1 MSLELKK
8 HSIKTGEKICET
20 SFEERIEQDITLP
33 DYCADIKKILRC
45 SVIPGIHSVSL
56 SGEKATAKGTGVIRV
71 LYLAEGDK
79 ADVFEKSI
87 DLSASVTLKEI
98 PADAVVR
105 AKSTADFVNCRA
117 TSQRKLNISSGVSTI
132 FTCFGGSDAEFAVK
146 GDAPVQT
153 KTEKLTGENH
163 LGYFDKTFDMSETVV
178 LNSDYKPI
186 GKIVG
191 CTYRCDEGQ
200 NKLSSGKLLVKGEL
214 VTDVCYLCENSDN
227 EFGTVTHKMPVS
239 QIIDVRELPDGAVCD
254 VSLKVSQLNCNVK
267 ADSSG
272 SNRMLELSARVNAFV
287 TAQEKKEC
295 EVITDCYCTDFET
308 EESFD
313 VPAFRCLV
321 REIQEKGQAKGEV
334 SLPSSAKE
342 ICFAKCLDVTHNA
355 KFSVDGVRL
364 DCSALVMI
372 MYLDESGVPCCCEKN
387 LDFDFN
393 YAIVK
398 KCNEPYGSF
407 DLEPL
412 SVTASLDGR
421 DKAELIFDY
430 SVRGKIYCKFD
441 KKVLKGITVFNDKP
455 KKEKG
460 AVLTV
465 YFGEKG
471 EELWEIARLHNT
483 TVEAILQENN
493 IKKDVLEENSMLMI
507 PCV

>member
-20 SFEERIEQDITLP
+20 SFEERLEQDITLP

-45 SVIPGIHSVSL
+45 SVIPGIHTVSL

-71 LYLAEGDK
+71 LYLTEGDK
-79 ADVFEKSI
+79 ADVFEKSV
-87 DLSASVTLKEI
+87 DLVSSVTLKEF
-98 PADAVVR
+98 PAGAVVR
-105 AKSTADFVNCRA
+105 ARATADFVNCRA
-117 TSQRKLNISSGVSTI
+117 TSQRKLNISAGVSTI

-191 CTYRCDEGQ
+191 CTYRCEPGQ

-214 VTDVCYLCENSDN
+214 VTDVCYLCEKGDN
-227 EFGTVTHKMPVS
+227 EFGTITHKMPVS
-239 QIIDVRELPDGAVCD
+239 QIIDVRDLPDGAVCD

-295 EVITDCYCTDFET
+295 EIITDCYCTDFET
-308 EESFD
+308 DETFE
-313 VPAFRCLV
+313 VPAFHCLV
-321 REIQEKGQAKGEV
+321 REIQEKSQAKGEA

-342 ICFAKCLDVTHNA
+342 ICFAKCLDVSHNV
-355 KFSVDGVRL
+355 KFSADGVRL

-398 KCNEPYGSF
+398 KCNEPYGDF

-412 SVTASLDGR
+412 SVMASLDGK

-430 SVRGKIYCKFD
+430 SVSGKIYCRFE
-441 KKVLKGITVFNDKP
+441 KKVLKSLVVCNDKP

-465 YFGEKG
+465 YFAEKG
-471 EELWEIARLHNT
+471 EELWDIARLHNT
-483 TVEAILQENN
+483 TVDLILQENN
-493 IKKDVLEENSMLMI
+493 LKKDVLEENSMLMI